1 MRRSRDSIDDL
12 MQLALYMMPKYMKR
26 VNRYNKRQGG
36 DSHHH
41 GKHYEDKYVYDKDL
55 INFIEKNILG
65 IRDKGE
71 ERSKKEGKEIIGGK
85 TEGIAKNPFH
95 EEINKMAHEQIKKI
109 SEGGDKK
116 EEHKKRSPGE
126 DKELKEND
134 DNKKHDSKDIN
145 KIEHADLKN
154 GNRLSLKNKCSSGC
168 NREIK
173 KLLNEFS
180 HEKLDICIEGDE
192 SGVLEQV
199 NFIFSDERL
208 ARFKNKEEEI
218 IVIPIKNIIGMQL
231 PVPIAI
237 GKCSKKDD
245 SSCYCSFE
253 KSMRDYFNGLIGK
266 RVDIQTSGGGKF
278 KYLYNKIITGVGK
291 GFIIIENNIMIT
303 FCKIV
308 IIKELKCNEYKV
320 Q

>member
-1 MRRSRDSIDDL
+1 
-12 MQLALYMMPKYMKR
+12 MKR
-26 VNRYNKRQGG
+26 VKKYNKRHFR
-36 DSHHH
+36 DSHHDRDYY
-41 GKHYEDKYVYDKDL
+41 KAQYMDNKDL

-65 IRDKGE
+65 IRGRGE
-71 ERSKKEGKEIIGGK
+71 DGGKKANKEIIGGK

-134 DNKKHDSKDIN
+134 HNKKHDSKDIN
-145 KIEHADLKN
+145 KIEHADLKD
-154 GNRLSLKNKCSSGC
+154 GNRLSLKNKCFSGC

-173 KLLNEFS
+173 NLLNEFS
-180 HEKLDICIEGDE
+180 HEKLDICVEGDE

-199 NFIFSDERL
+199 NLISSDERM

-231 PVPIAI
+231 PVPISI
-237 GKCSKKDD
+237 GKYSKKDD
-245 SSCYCSFE
+245 SSCCCSFE
-253 KSMRDYFNGLIGK
+253 KSMRDYFNTLIGK
-266 RVDIQTSGGGKF
+266 RVDIQTSGQGKF
-278 KYLYNKIITGVGK
+278 KWLYNKIITGVGK
-291 GFIIIENNIMIT
+291 GFIIIENNVIIT

-308 IIKELKCNEYKV
+308 IIRELKCNEYKI